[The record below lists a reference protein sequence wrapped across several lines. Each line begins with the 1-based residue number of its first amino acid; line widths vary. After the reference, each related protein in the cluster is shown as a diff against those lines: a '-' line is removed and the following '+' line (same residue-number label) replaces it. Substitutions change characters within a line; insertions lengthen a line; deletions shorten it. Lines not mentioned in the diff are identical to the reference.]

1 MIVWTSL
8 SKKMY
13 IFLSIILVIGMI
25 VGIVFV
31 ISLDESTKEIL
42 FLNINEYLQSKSN
55 INGILEH
62 IILLSI
68 LFVLSIL
75 LVGGPLIIFF
85 IFYNGFSLGFITS
98 TLTYIFGIKGMFYG
112 IIYALITK
120 FIFIIILII
129 FSVNLFKITKLV
141 IDGIVYKKN
150 CKDSMYVFLKR
161 SILFIILILISD
173 IVLYFG
179 GVKLLNIFNFLIS

>member
-1 MIVWTSL
+1 MMWTGL

-13 IFLSIILVIGMI
+13 IFLSIILVIGLI

-42 FLNINEYLQSKSN
+42 FLNINDYLQSKSN
-55 INGILEH
+55 IGGILEH
-62 IILLSI
+62 LILLSI
-68 LFVLSIL
+68 LLVLSIL
-75 LVGGPLIIFF
+75 LIGGPLIIFF
-85 IFYNGFSLGFITS
+85 IFYNGFSLGFIIS
-98 TLTYIFGIKGMFYG
+98 TLTYIFGIKGMLYG
-112 IIYALITK
+112 IIYSLITK

-141 IDGIVYKKN
+141 VDSIVYKKC

-161 SILFIILILISD
+161 SIIFIVLVLVND

-179 GVKLLNIFNFLIS
+179 GIKLLNIFSFLIN

>member
-1 MIVWTSL
+1 MWTGL

-42 FLNINEYLQSKSN
+42 FLNINEYLQSKGS

-68 LFVLSIL
+68 LLVLSIL
-75 LVGGPLIIFF
+75 LIGGPLIIFF

-112 IIYALITK
+112 MIYSLITK

-141 IDGIVYKKN
+141 IDGIVYKKS

-161 SILFIILILISD
+161 SILFIILILIND
-173 IVLYFG
+173 TVLYFG